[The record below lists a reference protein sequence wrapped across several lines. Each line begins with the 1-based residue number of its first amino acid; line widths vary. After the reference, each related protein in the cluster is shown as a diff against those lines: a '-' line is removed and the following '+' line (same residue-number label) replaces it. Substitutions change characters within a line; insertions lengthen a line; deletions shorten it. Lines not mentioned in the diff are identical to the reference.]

1 MGLSDVAIVGVHA
14 TEQGRQL
21 SHRTSLDLAQEAV
34 FGAIADAGL
43 APSDIDGVAADWPG
57 PGGEA
62 GEGASWARALGRP
75 VRWVAD
81 SLLDTSGARGV
92 LKAAAAINAGLCDV
106 AVVGGGMAG
115 MYSPGSSIGAGVE
128 PAEFADVWGA
138 YVIPLFALVA
148 TEHMH
153 RFGTTSEQL
162 ATVAAT
168 IRNNGHTN
176 PEAIMYGRG
185 PYTVDDVLASPMLS
199 TPLRR
204 LDVCLAGEGGAAVV
218 LTSVERARDLPHVPV
233 RVLGGAMEAVGGA
246 YVRPSSYTEV
256 GRLGA
261 DAAGRA
267 FRMAGVGPNDVDLLS
282 LYDPNSFEIIRQ
294 LETLGFCAE
303 GEGGAYVMSESIGQ
317 DGRRPVNTDGG
328 CLSYAWNGTQQ
339 MTLKVIECVRQLR
352 GTAVHQVSNP
362 ELALASN
369 AGSAAS
375 HYEIALF
382 GKDQQ

>member
-1 MGLSDVAIVGVHA
+1 MSLSDVAIVGIHA

-21 SHRTSLDLAQEAV
+21 PHRTSLDLAQEAV

-43 APSDIDGVAADWPG
+43 SPSDVDGVAADWPG
-57 PGGEA
+57 PGGHPP
-62 GEGASWARALGRP
+62 EGFSWARALGGP

-92 LKAAAAINAGLCDV
+92 LKAAAAIDAGLCDV

-115 MYSPGSSIGAGVE
+115 VFGAGASIGAGTE
-128 PAEFADVWGA
+128 PAEFTDVWGG
-138 YVIPLFALVA
+138 YVVPLFALVA
-148 TEHMH
+148 AEHMH
-153 RFGTTSEQL
+153 RFGTTSEHL

-168 IRNNGHTN
+168 VRNNGHTN

-185 PYTVDDVLASPMLS
+185 PYTVEDVLNSPMLA
-199 TPLRR
+199 TPLHR

-218 LTSVERARDLPHVPV
+218 LARKDRARDLPHVPV
-233 RVLGGAMEAVGGA
+233 TVLGGAMESVGGA
-246 YVRPSSYTEV
+246 YVMPPSYSEV

-261 DAAGRA
+261 DAAARA
-267 FRMAGVGPNDVDLLS
+267 FRMAGLGPADVDVLS

-294 LETLGFCAE
+294 LETLGYCAE
-303 GEGGAYVMSESIGQ
+303 GEGGAYITDESIGL
-317 DGRRPVNTDGG
+317 DGRHPVNTDGG

-352 GTAVHQVSNP
+352 ADAVHQVADAQVT
-362 ELALASN
+362 LAAN

-382 GKDQQ
+382 GKGQR